1 MNHKVVNVINFIK
14 LRTAQTKPKGIK
26 EGCLSTSYEKAFL
39 KISKIIAYVL
49 ENGITQKS

>member
-14 LRTAQTKPKGIK
+14 LRTAQTKPKDIK
-26 EGCLSTSYEKAFL
+26 EGCLSTSYEKVL
-39 KISKIIAYVL
+39 KISKTIVYVL